1 LTQQPDNHKPGQS
14 ATSRSSRIHESTAN
28 TYNLELRD
36 AHDAGGDDVFTFTG
50 QRITPNKSYVLLFD
64 QTTQTA
70 TLEPLSSTY
79 TFNLASKNGK
89 DMSSAH
95 DKIYPKKAHKDSV
108 HDRQDDV
115 DLFGEQPGD
124 NDTADP
130 DPNNPYDFRH
140 FLSKEK
146 NKTAD
151 DSEHGFVSSPEY
163 RTGAGS
169 ASDTPQRKPVAP
181 KPKPTETA
189 AKKRKTD
196 PMVKRPVARKPAP
209 APTVR
214 LDRRATDRPAD
225 TPKAKTK
232 TTQPPASKIKS
243 AEIVHSSD
251 DSDIE
256 QEDKASLNSPARHRT
271 PTPPHHSH
279 HAFNSD
285 EDGEVDDDSDGGL
298 EIEVPDARP
307 PRPRHTLG
315 LGQNLGAAFL
325 KSPSAGPRSL
335 ASAANS
341 VDGSPVPGRNRH
353 TVDDGV
359 IDFGELGGDDDEEGE
374 YGDVEVEGEDDGDV
388 DVEPMNIGPPARQDS
403 RKVSTGGGAA
413 EEDEDDPLYK
423 EMMEGLAGGDS
434 SEESEEE

>member
-1 LTQQPDNHKPGQS
+1 
-14 ATSRSSRIHESTAN
+14 
-28 TYNLELRD
+28 
-36 AHDAGGDDVFTFTG
+36 
-50 QRITPNKSYVLLFD
+50 
-64 QTTQTA
+64 
-70 TLEPLSSTY
+70 
-79 TFNLASKNGK
+79 
-89 DMSSAH
+89 MSSAH

-108 HDRQDDV
+108 HDRQDDA

-146 NKTAD
+146 NKAAD
-151 DSEHGFVSSPEY
+151 DSEHGFISSPEY

-169 ASDTPQRKPVAP
+169 ASDTPQRKLVAP
-181 KPKPTETA
+181 KPKPVVTA
-189 AKKRKTD
+189 PKKRKTD
-196 PMVKRPVARKPAP
+196 PMVKRPAARKPAP

-214 LDRRATDRPAD
+214 LDRRVTDRAAD

-232 TTQPPASKIKS
+232 ASQPPASKIKS
-243 AEIVHSSD
+243 SEIVHSSD
-251 DSDIE
+251 DSDME
-256 QEDKASLNSPARHRT
+256 HGDKASSHSPVRRRT

-279 HAFNSD
+279 HASNSD
-285 EDGEVDDDSDGGL
+285 DDGEVDNDSDGAL

-307 PRPRHTLG
+307 PRPRNALG
-315 LGQNLGAAFL
+315 LGQNLGSGFL

-341 VDGSPVPGRNRH
+341 VDGSPAPGRNRH
-353 TVDDGV
+353 MADDGV
-359 IDFGELGGDDDEEGE
+359 IDFGELGGDDDEEGD
-374 YGDVEVEGEDDGDV
+374 YGDVEMEDDGDV

-413 EEDEDDPLYK
+413 DEDEDDPLYK
-423 EMMEGLAGGDS
+423 EMMEGLAEGDS

>member
-1 LTQQPDNHKPGQS
+1 M
-14 ATSRSSRIHESTAN
+14 
-28 TYNLELRD
+28 
-36 AHDAGGDDVFTFTG
+36 
-50 QRITPNKSYVLLFD
+50 LFD

-89 DMSSAH
+89 DISSAH

-108 HDRQDDV
+108 HDRQDDA

-124 NDTADP
+124 NDTAEP

-189 AKKRKTD
+189 SKKRKTD

-214 LDRRATDRPAD
+214 LDRRATDRSAD
-225 TPKAKTK
+225 APKAKTK

-251 DSDIE
+251 DSDME
-256 QEDKASLNSPARHRT
+256 QEDKASPNSPIRRRT
-271 PTPPHHSH
+271 PTPPRHSH
-279 HAFNSD
+279 HGFDSD

-307 PRPRHTLG
+307 PHPRHTLG
-315 LGQNLGAAFL
+315 LGQNLGAGFL

-341 VDGSPVPGRNRH
+341 VDGSPAAGRNRH
-353 TVDDGV
+353 MVDDGV
-359 IDFGELGGDDDEEGE
+359 IDFGELGGDDDEEGDD
-374 YGDVEVEGEDDGDV
+374 GDVEVEGEDDGDV

-403 RKVSTGGGAA
+403 RKVSMGGGAA